1 MKTALRFST
10 SLASA
15 LLVVS
20 LAAAASAEDFDLPP
34 VDKAPDPRTHILSAH
49 FMSTPLYIGYAHP
62 ADREDGYMSES
73 PLVFGISGD
82 YQYSFGL
89 VRVGLGLEYTH
100 TLESRRDYSYYG
112 NGEESYKTFAYEL
125 GIPVR
130 LSFGGTTSNG
140 IDIAG
145 TLGVGYGRA
154 WVNQR
159 GLSPVLSDTTFVTQ
173 GPFVELLASVAVPI
187 SQSVD
192 VSLRGGVNVGLFGGE
207 TDGGSDTSYIRL
219 FNDFEVGLR
228 KRF

>member
-15 LLVVS
+15 LLVFS
-20 LAAAASAEDFDLPP
+20 CAAAASAEDWGLPP
-34 VDKAPDPRTHILSAH
+34 VEEPDPRTHILSAH
-49 FMSTPLYIGYAHP
+49 LVSTPLYLGYAYVGN
-62 ADREDGYMSES
+62 REDGWIATS
-73 PLVFGISGD
+73 PILVGVVGE

-89 VRVGLGLEYTH
+89 VRLGVGLQYTH
-100 TLESRRDYSYYG
+100 TWESRRDYSYYG
-112 NGEESYKTFAYEL
+112 NGEESHETFAYEL

-145 TLGVGYGRA
+145 TLGGGYGRA
-154 WVNQR
+154 WVQDFD
-159 GLSPVLSDTTFVTQ
+159 GTTYANA
-173 GPFVELLASVAVPI
+173 GPFFELLASVAVPV

-192 VSLRGGVNVGLFGGE
+192 VSFRGGLNVGVFSGE
-207 TDGGSDTSYIRL
+207 GESLLLKMRHIRA
-219 FNDFEVGLR
+219 FNNFEVGLR